1 MVTAVPVLETE
12 RLSLRP
18 FTLADAPTIQG
29 LAGDGEVAAT
39 TLNIPHPYP
48 EGDAASWI
56 EIQAT
61 KAAQGESYTWAVVR
75 RQDGVLMGQ
84 VTLGVTFR
92 HRRGNLGYWLGA
104 PFWNQGYTTEA
115 TRRVIKFG
123 FEEVGLYRIQASCL
137 PRNVAS
143 YRVMEKAGL
152 RYEGRLRGYLLKGE
166 TFEDVII
173 YALLGPEVL
182 GVGE

>member
-12 RLSLRP
+12 RLALRP
-18 FTLADAPTIQG
+18 FTLFDGPTIQE
-29 LAGDGEVAAT
+29 LAGAEEVAAT
-39 TLNIPHPYP
+39 TLNIPHPYL
-48 EGDAASWI
+48 EGEAASWI
-56 EIQAT
+56 GMQAA
-61 KAAQGESYTWAVVR
+61 KAAQGESYTWAVVA
-75 RQDGVLMGQ
+75 RQAGVLMGQ
-84 VTLGVTFR
+84 VTLGVTVR
-92 HRRGNLGYWLGA
+92 HRRGNLGYWLGR
-104 PFWNQGYTTEA
+104 PFWNQGYATEA
-115 TRRVIKFG
+115 IRRVIQVG
-123 FEEVGLYRIQASCL
+123 FEDVGLYRIQASCL